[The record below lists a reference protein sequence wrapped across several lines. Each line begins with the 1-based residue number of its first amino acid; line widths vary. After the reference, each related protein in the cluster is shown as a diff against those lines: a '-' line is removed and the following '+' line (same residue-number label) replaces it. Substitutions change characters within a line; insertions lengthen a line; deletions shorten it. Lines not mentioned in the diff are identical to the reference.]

1 MAAQCIFV
9 AQKSLVNLSLLYIKY
24 LLISYYIIT
33 AVPPLLPGGEA
44 NL

>member
-1 MAAQCIFV
+1 MVYYFCIFY
-9 AQKSLVNLSLLYIKY
+9 LVNLSLLYIKY